1 MASGIYPRD
10 SSRSTFVHGTQES
23 DLRFTKH
30 WQVSS
35 FQLVHHIS
43 NNIYTV
49 GQICDEHKRLHFA
62 EHPARVALV
71 TVLTCVATISSQLS
85 LAFQPGE
92 SFADGDDT
100 TATHP
105 HPADLHQASAVTPQI
120 VVILEPPCPSVF
132 IHQVVARCEAKR
144 THLMETAALSLRHFF
159 CDETPFET

>member
-62 EHPARVALV
+62 EHP
-71 TVLTCVATISSQLS
+71 T
-85 LAFQPGE
+85 
-92 SFADGDDT
+92 
-100 TATHP
+100 
-105 HPADLHQASAVTPQI
+105 
-120 VVILEPPCPSVF
+120 
-132 IHQVVARCEAKR
+132 
-144 THLMETAALSLRHFF
+144 
-159 CDETPFET
+159 